1 MLVGKTTKDLGL
13 SRISDNKIYVS
24 ESLTAKNKK
33 LFKECS
39 KFRREN
45 DFARNIWTN
54 QGRIYLRQNKDSPSK
69 VITSQA
75 DLER

>member
-1 MLVGKTTKDLGL
+1 MGL
-13 SRISDNKIYVS
+13 NLDVKEISVS
-24 ESLTAKNKK
+24 HRLPTRGECESLTAKNKE
-33 LFKECS
+33 LFKECL

-45 DFARNIWTN
+45 DFKYIWTN